1 MWKNEMWAAHDDGHE
16 SKIRP
21 LLVQRLVGC
30 LNSKLRKGFR
40 QDLLK
45 DALLEQMHDDAAARV
60 VIASP

>member
-1 MWKNEMWAAHDDGHE
+1 MYEQETWAAHDDGHE

-21 LLVQRLVGC
+21 LLVQSLVDC
-30 LNSKLRKGFR
+30 LNGKLRKGFR